1 MGESSSQDTGL
12 SVSELLVGGLILLAV
27 PATVTVVLYLSDI
40 KSWFAWTLGVLLLWW
55 FIVGP
60 ILVHKYGWQ

>member
-1 MGESSSQDTGL
+1 MDEISSQDADFSTF
-12 SVSELLVGGLILLAV
+12 ELLVGGLVLLAV
-27 PATVTVVLYLSDI
+27 PATVTVVLHLSGTEL
-40 KSWFAWTLGVLLLWW
+40 WWAFGVLLLWW